1 MAELADRH
9 FELAQAHVD
18 LQKENAN
25 LKAALKEFIRGE
37 QAKLIDGSKLGPFI
51 ESFLKRHNL
60 KVEDF

>member
-1 MAELADRH
+1 MAAIEEWVDI
-9 FELAQAHVD
+9 AHA
-18 LQKENAN
+18 LSKENTN

-60 KVEDF
+60 KVEDFLP